1 MKLASSKFEVK
12 KPDLDCWQCI
22 SEVDAL
28 EILQNNFERITPLI
42 DDMLHGKEIE
52 TPYGIFRI
60 TLL

>member
-1 MKLASSKFEVK
+1 MDS
-12 KPDLDCWQCI
+12 WQCI

-28 EILQNNFERITPLI
+28 GILQNNFERITPLI
-42 DDMLHGKEIE
+42 DEMLHGKEVE